1 MAALA
6 PPSSRLPASMN
17 GKLPR
22 TAAAITASA
31 PSTPM
36 AYPAVRPAPRPA
48 RAVRRAT
55 SSEAPA
61 WPAAR
66 APRGRPAAASLP
78 VVSTASSAAAVPP
91 AARPRLPM
99 AVEAASSGRAGRGR
113 WTGRTGATGSEHEVL
128 MGIMLDRRND
138 EENTQDKAL
147 PHFRNPPERSSAAMG
162 SRIERSL
169 DATDWRILDE
179 LQADGRLSW
188 NQLGRLV
195 SLSPPAVAERVRR
208 LEELGVIA
216 GYQARVDP
224 ARAGL
229 PLTAFVQM
237 RCRLD
242 RCLLKTSEASDYP
255 EIVEIHKLTGD
266 YCSMLKVRAASME
279 HFEGLLERVGQ
290 HGEMRTS
297 VVLSTQFEGRP
308 VAH

>member
-1 MAALA
+1 
-6 PPSSRLPASMN
+6 
-17 GKLPR
+17 
-22 TAAAITASA
+22 
-31 PSTPM
+31 
-36 AYPAVRPAPRPA
+36 
-48 RAVRRAT
+48 
-55 SSEAPA
+55 
-61 WPAAR
+61 
-66 APRGRPAAASLP
+66 
-78 VVSTASSAAAVPP
+78 
-91 AARPRLPM
+91 M
-99 AVEAASSGRAGRGR
+99 AVEAASIGRAGRDR
-113 WTGRTGATGSEHEVL
+113 RTGRTEATGSEHEVV
-128 MGIMLDRRND
+128 MGIMLDRQNG
-138 EENTQDKAL
+138 EMNTRGKAL
-147 PHFRNPPERSSAAMG
+147 SGFCHRHERISAAMG

-179 LQADGRLSW
+179 LQADGRLSY

-242 RCLLKTSEASDYP
+242 RCLLKTSQASDYP

-297 VVLSTQFEGRP
+297 MVLSTQYEGRP
-308 VAH
+308 VQAQPDEFLHATRSQGWSRPR